1 MKMRKILQN
10 LVIISVA
17 SAVLLQAGCD
27 RKSEGNEKTIQKG
40 EKIMTTEKK
49 APVKV
54 RIETTKGDI
63 VVELNPE
70 KAPVTC
76 KNFLQYVD
84 EQFYDGTIFHR
95 VIKDF
100 MIQGGGFNAQMR
112 QKQVKPPIVNEAKN
126 GLKND
131 RGTIAMARTSD
142 PDSATAQFF
151 INHSNNDFLNCGVR
165 DAGYAVFG
173 KVVDGMDIVDVI
185 AAVKTNPGDV
195 PAEAIVINSI
205 RLE

>member
-1 MKMRKILQN
+1 
-10 LVIISVA
+10 
-17 SAVLLQAGCD
+17 
-27 RKSEGNEKTIQKG
+27 
-40 EKIMTTEKK
+40 MTTEKN

-70 KAPVTC
+70 KAPITC
-76 KNFLQYVD
+76 KNFLQYVE
-84 EQFYDGTIFHR
+84 EQFYEGTIFHR
-95 VIKDF
+95 VIRDF

-112 QKQVKPPIVNEAKN
+112 QKQVRPPIINEAKN

-151 INHSNNDFLNCGVR
+151 INHSNNDFLNYGAR

-173 KVVDGMDIVDVI
+173 KVIEGMDVVDAI
-185 AAVKTNPGDV
+185 AAVKTKAGDV
-195 PAEAIVINSI
+195 PVETVVINSI
-205 RLE
+205 RIE